1 MGEDRRERLLEHLRS
16 RDGATVEELA
26 ELLDVSKMTVHR
38 DLDRLAD
45 LKLIRKIRGGATL
58 QPSMVFESD
67 VGYRSRQN
75 RVEKQALGRRVAQ
88 LVEPGMALILDDS
101 TTTAAIV
108 PFILDRQP
116 LTVITNAVPL
126 ITRLARQEGITL
138 ISLGGR
144 YDPIGDAFFGIVC
157 EASVSRLRA
166 DIGIFSTA
174 AVHGDCAYLHDQ
186 DIARAKLAMMASS
199 DHKVIAFH
207 HSKFGKSALNLFS
220 PLSAFDHVFVPSTT
234 DDALVS
240 GLKRA
245 KVNVELVPMT
255 VLGDDPSSVVE
266 GRFR

>member
-26 ELLDVSKMTVHR
+26 ELLGVSKMTVHR

-45 LKLIRKIRGGATL
+45 LRLIRKIRGGATL

-67 VGYRSRQN
+67 VGYRGRQN
-75 RVEKQALGRRVAQ
+75 RAEKQALGQRVAQ

-101 TTTAAIV
+101 TTTAAIL

-116 LTVITNAVPL
+116 LTIITNAVPL
-126 ITRLARQEGITL
+126 INRLARQEGITL

-144 YDPIGDAFFGIVC
+144 YDPISDAFFGIVC
-157 EASVSRLRA
+157 ETSVARLRA

-199 DHKVIAFH
+199 DRKVIAFD

-220 PLSAFDHVFVPSTT
+220 PLSAFSHVFVPDTT
-234 DDALVS
+234 DGALIA
-240 GLKRA
+240 GLERA
-245 KVNVELVPMT
+245 KVNVERVPMT
-255 VLGDDPSSVVE
+255 APGDDQSSIVE